1 MKKNI
6 LFAVAILTAGSL
18 MAADAPA
25 PDNSG
30 KDAVTAAAKSLA
42 AQTNYS
48 WTTTVV
54 VPAGGRFRPGPT
66 TGETEKGGFTHVSMS
81 FGGNTT
87 EVVMKD
93 GKGAA
98 NLPDSGWQS
107 LAELDASTEG
117 PGRFLGAM
125 VRDFKAPAILVNDL
139 IAGTTGIKKD
149 GDAYS
154 SDLSEAEVKTLLTFR
169 VGGAT
174 PPTISDA
181 KGTVKFWIT
190 GGNLSKYETHVTG
203 KVSFNGNDRDIDRT
217 STTEIKDVN
226 ATKVTVPDD
235 GLKKLNA
242 PAADAKTEAKPDA
255 K

>member
-1 MKKNI
+1 
-6 LFAVAILTAGSL
+6 
-18 MAADAPA
+18 MAADTSA
-25 PDNSG
+25 

-87 EVVMKD
+87 ELVMKD
-93 GKGAA
+93 GKGTVSS
-98 NLPDSGWQS
+98 PDNGWQS
-107 LAELDASTEG
+107 LAELDAATEG
-117 PGRFLGAM
+117 PGRFMGAM
-125 VRDFKAPAILVNDL
+125 VRDFKAPAILANEF
-139 IAGTTGIKKD
+139 ITGSTEIKKD

-169 VGGAT
+169 VGGANA
-174 PPTISDA
+174 PIISDA

-203 KVSFNGNDRDIDRT
+203 KVSFNGNDRDVDRT

-226 ATKVTVPDD
+226 TTKVTVPDD
-235 GLKKLNA
+235 ALKKLNP
-242 PAADAKTEAKPDA
+242 PAADAKPEAKPDA